1 MKLIQSYL
9 HGESLGI
16 PATVGVLIEVEADIE
31 NKEKR
36 ELLDDLG
43 RELALQIA
51 ATNPSHIGERLI
63 QEANQDD
70 DEDGNQEPDDLLV
83 QGWVKDPDKLVG
95 ELIYECESKIGKPIK
110 INRFVRY
117 AVSDT

>member
-9 HGESLGI
+9 HGDSLGI
-16 PATVGVLIEVEADIE
+16 PATVGVLIEVEAEIE
-31 NKEKR
+31 DKEKR
-36 ELLDDLG
+36 KLLDDLG

-51 ATNPSHIGERLI
+51 ATSPTHIGKRLV
-63 QEANQDD
+63 QEPIQDD
-70 DEDGNQEPDDLLV
+70 DEDEDQEPGDLLI

-95 ELIYECESKIGKPIK
+95 ELIFECESKIGEPIK

-117 AVSDT
+117 AISDT